1 MNTALNQKIIHY
13 LTSFD
18 EPQEVC
24 VTGNDAIVRGAL
36 EAGVGGV
43 FSYPG
48 TPSTE
53 ISDAFSAISR
63 FQASQDHGGE
73 SSELPSSILSSSP
86 VYFEY
91 SVNEK
96 IALEKAIAF
105 AIGKRN
111 ALCCMKNVG
120 LNVASDALMTIP
132 YQTITGSLV
141 IVVCD
146 DPGCHSSSNEQDSRH
161 WGNHASVPVFDPATP
176 EEAFDMTRDAFALSA
191 KTRLP
196 VLVRMTTRVSHSRG
210 SFDFQQIET
219 AASQGVF
226 ERSPRHINIPARTAT
241 AHQRLLDKLHGDSL
255 VPFSNVYN
263 QVTRA
268 KNKSDLGV
276 IVSGVPAAYFLEQA
290 STHQLIDDLNTL
302 KIGLINP
309 FPGDVVLEFLESGIK
324 KILVLEE
331 LDPIIENNVRIVAQK
346 NAIKV
351 EIYGKGDF
359 RLSPVGEYSQDI
371 VNDALAQFTG
381 KTLENKTT
389 HHLPDSGALSMDLP
403 IRPPSL
409 CAGCPHRATY
419 YGLKLALPREKDEVI
434 LCGDIGCLGL
444 GGLPPLNMMDT
455 VNHMGMSVSMAQ
467 GLDRALGKS
476 SDAKIIALLGDGSFF
491 HSGIPSLLNAVYTN
505 ANITVIVFDNRTI
518 AMTGCQDNPG
528 ARDVDP
534 SRKINI
540 EALVKGLG
548 VKQVETIDPFELNNA
563 CDKVKQAVDFQGV
576 SVLISKSPCVMLA
589 NLEPMPEQRIVV
601 DQSKCKT
608 CANHDDPALHCSQ
621 VCNVESGLARARA
634 RSLGEHAIE
643 GHEQLCPANICNHGF
658 VSAIQAE
665 DYKTALEIVR
675 DKMLFAHTCGEI
687 CHRPCEGNQGDKIPL
702 KTLKKFVATL
712 ENNFADFSQVIERAA
727 RQEQKDLQVAI
738 VGGGPAGLSAAYDLI
753 QAGYAVTVY
762 EKASKA
768 GGLLTHVIPGFRF
781 DKTKYDQEI
790 ELLNLLGVDFQYNK
804 SLGDSIHLSELATDF
819 DAVIVA
825 VGLGQATTLPSIE
838 SNVAADRKF
847 TSTDFLNLFN
857 ADEVTLEQG
866 ANVLIIG
873 GGNSAMDAARAAQK
887 LNPQGRTIISCLEE
901 KTAMPAFQEEITHA
915 LAAGITL
922 LDDSCV
928 GRIENPGNGHYKVYL
943 NHYGSGDSLD
953 CIEVD
958 YVITA
963 IGQRAETLLP
973 ESWAQVKQDSLGRIR
988 PDKSGLPANVF
999 VAGDLVADNHQS
1011 LIGAIGSGKKAAID
1025 VRKALENYAFDY
1037 EGQLALDKLTSEITE
1052 QRTFSTLLAS
1062 VDHNFDAALMQEK
1075 IAPFNLHQTC
1085 ERCNH
1090 CIDNFGCPSLCKVD
1104 GQVVINQQSCIR
1116 CGLCIDVCPNNA
1128 IHWTTELALEIH

>member
-1 MNTALNQKIIHY
+1 VNTALNQKIVQY
-13 LTSFD
+13 LTSFE
-18 EPQEVC
+18 EPCEVC

-53 ISDAFSAISR
+53 ISEAFSRISQ
-63 FQASQDHGGE
+63 FQ
-73 SSELPSSILSSSP
+73 SSEDGQDKYADLVSSP

-161 WGNHASVPVFDPATP
+161 WGSHASVPIFDPATP
-176 EEAFDMTRDAFALSA
+176 EDAFEMTRDAFALSA

-210 SFDFQQIET
+210 SFDFQQIAIQAT
-219 AASQGVF
+219 RGTF

-241 AHQRLLDKLHGDSL
+241 AHQRLLDKLHGEAL
-255 VPFSNVYN
+255 TPFSHVYN
-263 QVTRA
+263 RITRS
-268 KNKSDLGV
+268 KNSSDTGI

-290 STHQLIDDLNTL
+290 STHKLMDDLNIL
-302 KIGLINP
+302 KLGLINP
-309 FPGDVVLEFLESGIK
+309 FPDDVVLDFLELGIK
-324 KILVLEE
+324 KILILEE
-331 LDPIIENNVRIVAQK
+331 LDPIIENAVRVVAQK
-346 NAIKV
+346 NGINV
-351 EIYGKGDF
+351 DIFGKGDF

-371 VNDALAQFTG
+371 VNDALALFTG

-389 HHLPDSGALSMDLP
+389 HHLPGSGSLSSDLP

-409 CAGCPHRATY
+409 CTGCPHRATY
-419 YGLKLALPREKDEVI
+419 YGLKLALPREKGDGVI

-444 GGLPPLNMMDT
+444 GGLAPLNMMDT

-476 SDAKIIALLGDGSFF
+476 SDSKIIALVGDGSFF

-505 ANITVIVFDNRTI
+505 ANMTVIVFDNRTI

-528 ARDVDP
+528 ARDVAP
-534 SRKINI
+534 PRKIAI
-540 EALVKGLG
+540 ETLIKGLG
-548 VKQVETIDPFELNNA
+548 VEHVETIDPFELNNT
-563 CDKVKQAVDFQGV
+563 CEKVQQAVDFQGV
-576 SVLISKSPCVMLA
+576 SVLVSKSPCIML
-589 NLEPMPEQRIVV
+589 NRLDPRPEQKIVV

-608 CANHDDPALHCSQ
+608 CANHEDPALNCSQ

-634 RSLGEHAIE
+634 KSLGEKSIE
-643 GHEQLCPANICNHGF
+643 GNEQLCPANICNHGF

-665 DYKTALEIVR
+665 NYKTALEIVR

-687 CHRPCEGNQGDKIPL
+687 CHRPCEGDQGDKIPI
-702 KTLKKFVATL
+702 KYLKKFVATL
-712 ENNFADFSQVIERAA
+712 EENFSDFSQVIERTQ
-727 RQEQKDLQVAI
+727 RQEKKGLQVVI
-738 VGGGPAGLSAAYDLI
+738 VGGGPAGLSSAYDLI
-753 QAGYAVTVY
+753 QAGYEVTVY
-762 EKASKA
+762 ERAAKA

-790 ELLNLLGVDFQYNK
+790 ELLEKLGVNFQYEQ
-804 SLGDSIHLSELATDF
+804 SLGDSIHLPELATNF

-825 VGLGQATTLPSIE
+825 VGLGQASTLPIVESSIAE
-838 SNVAADRKF
+838 NRKF
-847 TSTDFLNLFN
+847 TSTEFLQLFN
-857 ADEVTLEQG
+857 SDQIKIEPDATT
-866 ANVLIIG
+866 LIIG
-873 GGNSAMDAARAAQK
+873 GGNSAMDAARSARRLAPRG
-887 LNPQGRTIISCLEE
+887 LTVISCLEDRA
-901 KTAMPAFQEEITHA
+901 TMPAFQEEIQHA
-915 LAAGITL
+915 LDAGITI

-928 GRIENPGNGHYKVYL
+928 DRIDSLENGQYKVHL
-943 NHYGSGDSLD
+943 NDYASGESRDSID
-953 CIEVD
+953 VD
-958 YVITA
+958 YAITA
-963 IGQRAETLLP
+963 IGQRAESLLP
-973 ESWAQVKQDSLGRIR
+973 GSWTQAGQDSLGRIK
-988 PDKSGLPANVF
+988 DDASGLPDNMF

-1011 LIGAIGSGKKAAID
+1011 LIGAIGSGKKAAVE
-1025 VRKALENYAFDY
+1025 VRKALENYAYDY
-1037 EGQLALDKLTSEITE
+1037 EGQAALDNLTAVRAEY
-1052 QRTFSTLLAS
+1052 RTFSTLLAS
-1062 VDHNFDAALMQEK
+1062 ADINFDPGRIHEK
-1075 IAPFNLHQTC
+1075 ITPFNLHQTC

-1090 CIDNFGCPSLCKVD
+1090 CIDNFGCPSLHKLD
-1104 GQVVINQQSCIR
+1104 GHVVINQQSCIR

-1128 IHWTTELALEIH
+1128 IHWTSELAIETLEAH